1 MSDENLEGELQ
12 EILDRWK
19 AIAPEVSPPMP
30 YFEPLRPMRSRAGSL
45 ADLGWPRRALEVAA
59 QADGRE
65 AVQAMTDWDVDVC
78 NVAVLSGPAGT
89 GKTVGAAAWA
99 LKRRE
104 LIAFVRAST
113 FAASS
118 RYDAEK
124 RARWYEADGLCLDD
138 LGAEYADTKGNFLV
152 DLDELVDTFYADRRP
167 LIITTNLT
175 APMFK
180 ARYGA
185 RIEDRIRECARWFV
199 IGGESGRKAPA
210 KAAP

>member
-1 MSDENLEGELQ
+1 LSDENLEGELQ
-12 EILDRWK
+12 EILSRWK
-19 AIAPEVSPPMP
+19 SIAPVESPPPPDPM
-30 YFEPLRPMRSRAGSL
+30 PLRPMRSRTGSL
-45 ADLGWPRRALEVAA
+45 AEMGWPRRALDVAA
-59 QADGRE
+59 QADARE
-65 AVQAMTDWDVDVC
+65 AVQAMAGWDIDTC

-99 LKRRE
+99 LRRRE

-175 APMFK
+175 APLFK

-199 IGGESGRKAPA
+199 IGGESGRKAPP
-210 KAAP
+210 KVTP